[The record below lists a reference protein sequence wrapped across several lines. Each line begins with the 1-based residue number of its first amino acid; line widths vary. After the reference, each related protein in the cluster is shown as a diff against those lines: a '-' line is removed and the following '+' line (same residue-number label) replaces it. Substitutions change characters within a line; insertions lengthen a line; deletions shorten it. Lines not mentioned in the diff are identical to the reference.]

1 MMIQVKRKAKA
12 MAAMAALPLL
22 LSLTCCDRAASLP
35 ALPLE
40 VSAEIAGTH
49 TRATIDASNYD
60 KKDRFKNGDLIKIR
74 KSTAEESTAITY
86 IKKDNGWAPN
96 VENSQLTTTG
106 KEEFFA
112 SYPTEFSAIL
122 SDQTSYGSFWK
133 SNQLTATATATANRV
148 DFTFAPAAARITIIV
163 RYEADN
169 KAVSATV
176 TGSNVCTEI
185 GKTGELKLLCTDNE
199 LRRHTYTGIINL
211 ITPTESFPYTISVT
225 TTVADQTET
234 KTYTDKGKGD
244 PPITFQAGYEYQYTF
259 TTTTELILSSVTVK
273 EFIST
278 GEPTDIGSAT

>member
-1 MMIQVKRKAKA
+1 MIQVKRKAKA
-12 MAAMAALPLL
+12 MAAMAALPVL
-22 LSLTCCDRAASLP
+22 LSLTCCDRAGSLP

-40 VSAEIAGTH
+40 VSAEIAGAH
-49 TRATIDASNYD
+49 TRADINASNYD
-60 KKDRFKNGDLIKIR
+60 KKDRFENGDLIKIR

-96 VENSQLTTTG
+96 VENSQLTTSG
-106 KEEFFA
+106 GEEFFA

-122 SDQTSYGSFWK
+122 SDQTSYANFWK
-133 SNQLTATATATANRV
+133 SNQLTSTATAKANRV

-163 RYEADN
+163 IYEADN

-176 TGSNVCTEI
+176 TGSNVCTE
-185 GKTGELKLLCTDNE
+185 TGNTNELKLLCTDKE

-211 ITPTESFPYTISVT
+211 ITPTASSPYTISVT
-225 TTVADQTET
+225 TTVADKTET
-234 KTYTDKGKGD
+234 KTYTDKGN
-244 PPITFQAGYEYQYTF
+244 PAITFEAGYEYQYTF